1 MKISRSQALGLVV
14 VFFLIVLLM
23 WARYLRGVLGW

>member
-1 MKISRSQALGLVV
+1 MKIARSHALGLVI
-14 VFFLIVLLM
+14 VFFLILLLM